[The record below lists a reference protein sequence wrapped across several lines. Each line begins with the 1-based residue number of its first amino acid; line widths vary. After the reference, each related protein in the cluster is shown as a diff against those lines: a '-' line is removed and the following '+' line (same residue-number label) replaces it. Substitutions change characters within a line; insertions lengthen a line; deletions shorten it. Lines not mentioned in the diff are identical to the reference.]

1 MDEVR
6 GQVKGLEKDVDGLKN
21 INEQLAE
28 DKKLME
34 SS

>member
-1 MDEVR
+1 MDDMR
-6 GQVKGLEKDVDGLKN
+6 GRVKSLERDVDGLKN